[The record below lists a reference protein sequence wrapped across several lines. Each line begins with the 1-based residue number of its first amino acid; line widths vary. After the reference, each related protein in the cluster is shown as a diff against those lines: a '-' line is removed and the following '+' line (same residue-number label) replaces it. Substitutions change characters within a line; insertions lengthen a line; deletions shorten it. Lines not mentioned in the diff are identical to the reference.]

1 MPSRVHARG
10 VLPPALAARATPL
23 LVADVYQCACPGG
36 EDHDL
41 YLVFDRRWRAL
52 CTHGCREGDIL
63 EAFGM
68 PRDALHPPPL
78 VYVSYPY
85 HAPDGRLLFDV
96 VRRPNRPKGPDRF
109 MVREHA
115 RPFESSLVY
124 RLPEMLA
131 APLDTPV
138 YWTEGEKDVG
148 ALRAHGLLAVT
159 TSDGPVPYDPRKI
172 VWWFEGRKLCSSPTT
187 TRRASC
193 MLARSRRRYV
203 G

>member
-1 MPSRVHARG
+1 
-10 VLPPALAARATPL
+10 
-23 LVADVYQCACPGG
+23 
-36 EDHDL
+36 
-41 YLVFDRRWRAL
+41 
-52 CTHGCREGDIL
+52 
-63 EAFGM
+63 M